1 MVFRKKDE
9 VKKKKQSEMAAKYP
23 SANPRTDVTAVVT
36 RKSAPEWAATSSRKA
51 APAVLRNVNEKPQ
64 PEKFPLNTV
73 KNPTAEPAVLRD
85 REYAVQAA
93 TGWKQYQTDE
103 SNRTRLAA
111 DRSYQKWQSRGGGA
125 DAIDVSYKPAKNWR
139 VSENNTFGYLYAENK
154 ERAHSY
160 AKSLNDLL
168 SKQMDEIGDSLRE
181 GAQGQAQK
189 IKDWGE
195 KVWNTH
201 TEAQQANA
209 AAHEAQA
216 EQVGQIGK
224 QVLQK
229 GKAAAEEAWK
239 QQAEIQNRNSVQQ
252 IQRGK
257 TQADAAMK
265 AGENAMQQAGALA
278 LAQANVQKT
287 LTDTITNVY
296 TDFFSNPNWGKT
308 VYETSGVTGSD
319 QTGASIHGYRNDT
332 RYKEPNNSWT
342 DGERRL
348 YDFHLKNNPKEAD
361 EYAIRVNNR
370 YNQKKKDEKKQA
382 IDDWTSQSAMH
393 GAVAWSGARGLNLG
407 AGIDGINQQLELAA
421 RGIVT
426 VNPDLSASDIVET
439 VDDTNADNLSEKYG
453 VGAGIAYRV
462 GTDVADAMISRGVN
476 YMPVAKVSKDN
487 IVRVHDVNE
496 AIKAFNE
503 GYLGVRNNDKG
514 AHEGVLAG
522 VANAGV
528 GYGAGVVMEKPLK
541 KFFGSN
547 EIAKGIVEES
557 AVSVVD
563 NTVVAGSK
571 KWFEQNQTEIER
583 RKKNYMQEKGIT
595 GRKAW
600 WMATKELIEQ
610 SMK

>member
-1 MVFRKKDE
+1 
-9 VKKKKQSEMAAKYP
+9 
-23 SANPRTDVTAVVT
+23 
-36 RKSAPEWAATSSRKA
+36 
-51 APAVLRNVNEKPQ
+51 
-64 PEKFPLNTV
+64 
-73 KNPTAEPAVLRD
+73 
-85 REYAVQAA
+85 
-93 TGWKQYQTDE
+93 
-103 SNRTRLAA
+103 
-111 DRSYQKWQSRGGGA
+111 
-125 DAIDVSYKPAKNWR
+125 
-139 VSENNTFGYLYAENK
+139 

-181 GAQGQAQK
+181 GAQGQAEK

-257 TQADAAMK
+257 TQAAAAMK
-265 AGENAMQQAGALA
+265 AGKTAMQQAGALA

-382 IDDWTSQSAMH
+382 IDDWTSQSAVH

-439 VDDTNADNLSEKYG
+439 VDDTNASNLSEKHG
-453 VGAGIAYRV
+453 VGAGVAYRV
-462 GTDVADAMISRGVN
+462 GTDVTDALISRGVN
-476 YMPVAKVSKDN
+476 GTTVAKTLGGDK
-487 IVRVHDVNE
+487 IKIHDVNE
-496 AIKAFNE
+496 AMKAFNE
-503 GYLGVRNNDKG
+503 SYLGTINQGGEKDV
-514 AHEGVLAG
+514 AA
-522 VANAGV
+522 ANASGAVMFDAMVGDTSETITKKLIKNMGV
-528 GYGAGVVMEKPLK
+528 QKV
-541 KFFGSN
+541 
-547 EIAKGIVEES
+547 VEETVNS
-557 AVSVVD
+557 AV
-563 NTVVAGSK
+563 GSAEWFAQNK
-571 KWFEQNQTEIER
+571 KEIDER
-583 RKKNYMQEKGIT
+583 TRYYMENEKKSRST
-595 GRKAW
+595 AW